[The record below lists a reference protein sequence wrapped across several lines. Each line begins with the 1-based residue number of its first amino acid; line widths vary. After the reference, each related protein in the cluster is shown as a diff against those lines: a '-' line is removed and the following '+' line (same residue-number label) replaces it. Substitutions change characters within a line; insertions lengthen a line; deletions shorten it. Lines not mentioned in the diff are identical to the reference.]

1 MNMRNWKKWVVRLLA
16 VALIIQCTGITGL
29 VSIKA
34 QSLNA
39 DTAMQSKQI
48 KDIAISK
55 MLSEDP
61 IGLTST
67 SLELT
72 NTLSDI
78 LTEYEAMSILSDTI
92 PVPVVYAEASD
103 TTLNV
108 SWNETVQAQGYEVA
122 LNSDAS
128 IYIKATSFKYEN
140 LEPNTQYSVKVRAIS
155 SLGTYGLIGDM
166 NGDGEVDSL
175 DFLQMGLYLQE
186 PNGTPSEELLWV
198 GDVDGDGV
206 IDAIDYYLIRMY
218 LLRMINYFPKS
229 SVSQWSTDTLAHT
242 LLSKP
247 KGITTTPS
255 SISIDIAWN
264 EVNGASE
271 YDIEID
277 GQIIDNGTSKTY
289 IHDNLNQGTEHTYKI
304 RGKNTD
310 IYGEWSEP
318 VQIWTLPEIPSNIRT
333 TPSSI
338 SIDISWDEVVGAS
351 GYDIEVYGKPVDN
364 GNSTTYTHTGLEAN
378 TQRTYR
384 VRAKNSS
391 GVGEWSNVFAA
402 ATLPASAVNLQV
414 KATDNSLEVIWN
426 PQAGALAYDL
436 EIDGAN
442 ILELTD
448 TKYIHQGLASN
459 SEHTYRVRSKN
470 KVGTNDQYF
479 VSDWSEYVK
488 GIVLPSV
495 PNNFKVATVTSSA
508 ITLDWEQVTG
518 ATGYEIEIDGQL
530 IDNGLN
536 TSYTHSELN
545 SNEEHT
551 YRVRALNGIIFGE
564 WTELLK
570 QATLLIAPTNL
581 KATAANNKIEIK
593 WDMVVGAE
601 RYQLEID
608 GQILEVGANTEYIQT
623 ELISGSIHT
632 YRVRAVNS
640 NGVGNWSTEVA
651 QSVLL
656 GIPDNIAALSQS
668 TSITIGWSTV
678 DGAATYDVMADG
690 EIQSNISDN
699 SFEHKDLKPNSMH
712 VYMVRAV
719 NSDCIG
725 EWSSLQAF
733 FTTVGIVSNVS
744 TTSSSISIAL
754 SWDEV
759 EGAASYD
766 IMVDNEIINDI
777 TDTVYIHSGLSNNS
791 QHSYKLR
798 AKNEY
803 GTGEWTET
811 ITQMTGSAVPA
822 NINAEAQLNQIT
834 LTWDKP
840 EGAVSYEVEVDGEI
854 IHDLLTEGYIDQGLE
869 PNTRHEYRVR
879 ALNENAVCSEWSE
892 VLEVNTTEELI
903 INVDKDTGFN
913 FVIAVPKKEGID
925 SYDIIVSYNS
935 DDVEVIDLYAA
946 TQKLDLEV
954 GQIEGT
960 SNITVKEYS
969 PGRIV
974 FGVDNIEKSIM
985 TIIRFLSK
993 TNEDT
998 SVSYTVE

>member
-1 MNMRNWKKWVVRLLA
+1 MRNWKKLVVRLIA
-16 VALIIQCTGITGL
+16 VALILQCTGITSL

-34 QSLNA
+34 QDLNT
-39 DTAMQSKQI
+39 DTAIQSKQI
-48 KDIAISK
+48 KDIAILK

-61 IGLTST
+61 IGSTGT

-78 LTEYEAMSILSDTI
+78 LTEYETMSTVSDAI
-92 PVPVVYAEASD
+92 PIPGVYADASD
-103 TTLNV
+103 TALNV
-108 SWNETVQAQGYEVA
+108 SWNEIEQVQGYEVA
-122 LNSDAS
+122 LNSESS
-128 IYIKATSFKYEN
+128 IYTKVTSYKYES

-155 SLGTYGLIGDM
+155 SYGTYGLIGDM
-166 NGDGEVDSL
+166 NGDGEVESI
-175 DFLQMGLYLQE
+175 DFQQMGMYLQE
-186 PNGTPSEELLWV
+186 PNGAPSEELLWI
-198 GDVDGDGV
+198 GDVNGDEV

-218 LLRMINYFPKS
+218 LLKMINYFPKS
-229 SVSQWSTDTLAHT
+229 SVSQWSTETLVHT

-247 KGITTTPS
+247 TGISTTSS
-255 SISIDIAWN
+255 SISVDISWN
-264 EVNGASE
+264 EVNEASS
-271 YDIEID
+271 YDIEVD
-277 GQIIDNGTSKTY
+277 GQIIDNDISKTY
-289 IHDNLNQGTEHTYKI
+289 THANLNQGTEHTYRI
-304 RGKNTD
+304 RGKNAE

-318 VQIWTLPEIPSNIRT
+318 VQIWTLPDAPTNIRT

-338 SIDISWDEVVGAS
+338 SIDISWDAVIGAS

-391 GVGEWSNVFAA
+391 GVGEWSDVFAA
-402 ATLPASAVNLQV
+402 ATLPASAVNLHV
-414 KATDNSLEVIWN
+414 KASYNSLEVIWN

-436 EIDGAN
+436 EIDGAT
-442 ILELTD
+442 ILELTE
-448 TKYIHQGLASN
+448 TKYIHQGLTSN

-470 KVGTNDQYF
+470 KVGTNEQYF

-488 GIVLPSV
+488 AVVLPSV
-495 PNNFKVATVTSSA
+495 PNNFEVATVTSSA

-518 ATGYEIEIDGQL
+518 ATGYEIEIDGKL

-551 YRVRALNGIIFGE
+551 YRVRALNGTIFGE

-570 QATLLIAPTNL
+570 QATLLLVPINL
-581 KATAANNKIEIK
+581 KATASNNKIEIQ

-601 RYQLEID
+601 SYQLEID
-608 GQILEVGANTEYIQT
+608 GQIVEVGAITEYMQT
-623 ELISGSIHT
+623 ELVPGSTHT
-632 YRVRAVNS
+632 YRVRAVNY
-640 NGVGNWSTEVA
+640 NGSGDWSAEVA

-656 GIPDNIAALSQS
+656 GIPDNITALSQS
-668 TSITIGWSTV
+668 TSITISWSPV
-678 DGAATYDVMADG
+678 NGATAYDVIADG
-690 EIQSNISDN
+690 EIQSNISSN
-699 SFEHKDLKPNSMH
+699 SYEHKDLKPNSMH

-725 EWSSLQAF
+725 EWSSLQAS
-733 FTTVGIVSNVS
+733 FTTVGIPSNVS

-759 EGAASYD
+759 DGADSYD
-766 IMVDNEIINDI
+766 ILVDNEIINNI

-798 AKNEY
+798 AKNENAI
-803 GTGEWTET
+803 GEWTET
-811 ITQMTGSAVPA
+811 ITQMTGPAVPA
-822 NINAEAQLNQIT
+822 NINAEAQLNQIA

-840 EGAVSYEVEVDGEI
+840 EGGVSYEVEVDGEI
-854 IHDLLTEGYIDQGLE
+854 IHDILTESYIAQGLE

-892 VLEVNTTEELI
+892 VLEINTTEELI

-913 FVIAVPKKEGID
+913 FVLAVPKKEGID
-925 SYDIIVSYNS
+925 SYDIIVNFNP

-960 SNITVKEYS
+960 SNISIKDFS
-969 PGRIV
+969 AGRIV

-998 SVSYTVE
+998 SVSYMVE